1 MAPPKTHR
9 TEQRSTHVQSAKSMS
24 TTEKNVLFF
33 LLPLSYGP
41 INLPKKKKTFTS
53 TKRSDILIDDLNGLI
68 TLWLVLGAHHE
79 PHPTFKCP

>member
-41 INLPKKKKTFTS
+41 INLPKKKDVHVHKA
-53 TKRSDILIDDLNGLI
+53 KRYSYRRPQWANY
-68 TLWLVLGAHHE
+68 TVARARRT
-79 PHPTFKCP
+79 P